1 MANAWLRLWHDMPND
16 PKWRTIARVSGQPI
30 ATVMAVYIHLLVSAS
45 RNVTTCHGVSLRG
58 HIDVTTEDLASAL
71 DVTEDV
77 IDSILHAMQG
87 RVLDGDLI
95 SGWEKRQVM
104 KEDNGNVSQTAKSPA
119 ERKRA
124 QREREKLRKHNAD
137 CHDESR
143 RVTHLSRQVTTD
155 KDTDKEL
162 NPTHNARMRE
172 SAPTSESNGAP
183 LQTAEPEYLDGL
195 SEPIGKFSMTTV
207 WQPSPDFR
215 QRAAVW
221 GMALPEPEFTPAE
234 LAAFRD
240 YWMAEGKVFTQVQWE
255 QKFARH
261 VQHVRAQ
268 VKPVSKGGS
277 HAASGGTASRAVQ
290 EIRAAREQWERDNG
304 FISNGNGL
312 EAVGA
317 HGGGVFEPLDSEE
330 RGRTFE
336 ALDCPDWCD
345 D

>member
-95 SGWEKRQVM
+95 SGWEKRQVL

-155 KDTDKEL
+155 KDTDKDTDTDTEL
-162 NPTHNARMRE
+162 NPTHNARE
-172 SAPTSESNGAP
+172 SIPTSESNGAP

-195 SEPIGKFSMTTV
+195 SEPIGKFPMTTV

-336 ALDCPDWCD
+336 AL
-345 D
+345 

>member
-1 MANAWLRLWHDMPND
+1 
-16 PKWRTIARVSGQPI
+16 RTIARVSGQPI

-95 SGWEKRQVM
+95 SGWEKRQVL

-155 KDTDKEL
+155 KDTDKDTDTEL
-162 NPTHNARMRE
+162 NPTHNARE
-172 SAPTSESNGAP
+172 SIPTSESNGAP

>member
-1 MANAWLRLWHDMPND
+1 
-16 PKWRTIARVSGQPI
+16 
-30 ATVMAVYIHLLVSAS
+30 
-45 RNVTTCHGVSLRG
+45 
-58 HIDVTTEDLASAL
+58 
-71 DVTEDV
+71 
-77 IDSILHAMQG
+77 
-87 RVLDGDLI
+87 
-95 SGWEKRQVM
+95 
-104 KEDNGNVSQTAKSPA
+104 
-119 ERKRA
+119 
-124 QREREKLRKHNAD
+124 ERE
-137 CHDESR
+137 SI
-143 RVTHLSRQVTTD
+143 
-155 KDTDKEL
+155 
-162 NPTHNARMRE
+162 
-172 SAPTSESNGAP
+172 PTSESHGAL

-240 YWMAEGKVFTQVQWE
+240 YWMAEGKIFTQVQWE

-261 VQHVRAQ
+261 VRHVRAQ

-277 HAASGGTASRAVQ
+277 HAAPGGTASRAVQ
-290 EIRAAREQWERDNG
+290 EIRAAREQWERENG

-317 HGGGVFEPLDSEE
+317 YGGGVFEPLDSEE

>member
-1 MANAWLRLWHDMPND
+1 
-16 PKWRTIARVSGQPI
+16 
-30 ATVMAVYIHLLVSAS
+30 
-45 RNVTTCHGVSLRG
+45 
-58 HIDVTTEDLASAL
+58 
-71 DVTEDV
+71 
-77 IDSILHAMQG
+77 
-87 RVLDGDLI
+87 
-95 SGWEKRQVM
+95 
-104 KEDNGNVSQTAKSPA
+104 
-119 ERKRA
+119 
-124 QREREKLRKHNAD
+124 
-137 CHDESR
+137 
-143 RVTHLSRQVTTD
+143 
-155 KDTDKEL
+155 DKEL

-172 SAPTSESNGAP
+172 SATTGELNDAS

-195 SEPIGKFSMTTV
+195 SEPIGKFPMTGV

-268 VKPVSKGGS
+268 VKPVSKGVS
-277 HAASGGTASRAVQ
+277 HAAPGGTASRAVQ
-290 EIRAAREQWERDNG
+290 EIRAAREQWERENG

-312 EAVGA
+312 EAVGTY
-317 HGGGVFEPLDSEE
+317 GGGVFEPLDPEE
-330 RGRTFE
+330 RGCAVE
-336 ALDCPDWCD
+336 ALDCSDWRD

>member
-1 MANAWLRLWHDMPND
+1 
-16 PKWRTIARVSGQPI
+16 
-30 ATVMAVYIHLLVSAS
+30 
-45 RNVTTCHGVSLRG
+45 
-58 HIDVTTEDLASAL
+58 
-71 DVTEDV
+71 
-77 IDSILHAMQG
+77 
-87 RVLDGDLI
+87 
-95 SGWEKRQVM
+95 
-104 KEDNGNVSQTAKSPA
+104 
-119 ERKRA
+119 A

-155 KDTDKEL
+155 KDTDTEL
-162 NPTHNARMRE
+162 NPTHNARE
-172 SAPTSESNGAP
+172 SIPTSESNGAP